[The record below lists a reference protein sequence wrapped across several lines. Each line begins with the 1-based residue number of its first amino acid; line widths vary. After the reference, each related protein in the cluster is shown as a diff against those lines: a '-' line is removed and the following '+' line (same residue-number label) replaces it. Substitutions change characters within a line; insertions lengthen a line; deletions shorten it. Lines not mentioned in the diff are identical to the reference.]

1 MLPGFRLLEGQE
13 GSVYSQGS
21 VSSQRGEELGSALEA
36 GDITMVHGFLIHTLG
51 SGLDGSQTLCRVL
64 YSRTFSF
71 ETFDDQA
78 EDKREHVPERERLR
92 RKEQILT
99 VAREWRWWSSP
110 FGFGVQ
116 WHTWVQTSC
125 ALLRQASGKPVVES
139 AQQPPPDESFSL
151 QDADFGV
158 FGLSPG
164 DPFHDQ
170 KTVLW
175 MGVLSI
181 GFALICD
188 ADENLVLAENTLRML
203 VRFLVDA
210 LKLLNQ
216 SSDVVLKADKAEILL
231 NTFLPHGQLLFLNHQ
246 FIQSLEKEL
255 CPSIPK

>member
-1 MLPGFRLLEGQE
+1 
-13 GSVYSQGS
+13 
-21 VSSQRGEELGSALEA
+21 
-36 GDITMVHGFLIHTLG
+36 MVHGFLIHTLG
-51 SGLDGSQTLCRVL
+51 SGLDGSQSLCRVL

-71 ETFDDQA
+71 EIFDDQA
-78 EDKREHVPERERLR
+78 EDQRERDPERERLR

-99 VAREWRWWSSP
+99 VARQ
-110 FGFGVQ
+110 VQ
-116 WHTWVQTSC
+116 MSC

-139 AQQPPPDESFSL
+139 ALQPPLDEPFSL

-164 DPFHDQ
+164 DPFNTQ

-210 LKLLNQ
+210 LKLLSQ
-216 SSDVVLKADKAEILL
+216 SSDVVLKSDKAEILL

-246 FIQSLEKEL
+246 FVQALEKEL

>member
-99 VAREWRWWSSP
+99 VAR
-110 FGFGVQ
+110 Q
-116 WHTWVQTSC
+116 VQTSC